1 MSENQGHSD
10 IFKVIEQRLLLTLGF
25 MDDGRTWLA
34 REQVETILED
44 VFGMHFPKD

>member
-1 MSENQGHSD
+1 MPENQGHSE
-10 IFKVIEQRLLLTLGF
+10 IFKVIEERLLLTLGF

-44 VFGMHFPKD
+44 VFGARFTKD